1 MDTNVQVLSGSGG
14 TETENLSCMSSDIY
28 GLLTR
33 EHKMNLVRK
42 ITQYQATDGTC
53 FSSEAEAEAYEEM
66 LRNPHFKQLKEKV
79 EQLERTVSHLQHDL
93 LIERTKNPFRDIQI
107 NRPPYQQPMFS
118 YEAYN
123 PATGK
128 VEQ

>member
-1 MDTNVQVLSGSGG
+1 MSLSKYAS
-14 TETENLSCMSSDIY
+14 ENSRPSLI
-28 GLLTR
+28 R
-33 EHKMNLVRK
+33 EIK
-42 ITQYQATDGTC
+42 QYQATDGTC
-53 FSSEAEAEAYEEM
+53 FYTREEAEAYEEM

-79 EQLERTVSHLQHDL
+79 EQLERTVTHLQHDL
-93 LIERTKNPFRDIQI
+93 LIERTKNPFKDIQI

-118 YEAYN
+118 HEAYN